1 MGGGTKKLFDI
12 NHEKAKKIV
21 PGPGNY
27 DLSNSGAIS

>member
-1 MGGGTKKLFDI
+1 MGGRSKKLFDL

-27 DLSNSGAIS
+27 DVSN